1 MATATV
7 LNQNQFGLTPV
18 IGSLVQGVPQNV
30 KTVRINPA
38 STATVIVAGQ
48 AVELAD
54 VAGAE
59 IMVDV
64 VASATTDVVYGIIAY
79 NPKKNSYVKGDF
91 VEVACEGSV
100 IWLETSAAIARGAKV
115 STDYTGPTV
124 AADTTASHQIT
135 GVCLSKPTATGQ
147 LAMIEI
153 RPSTNPAA

>member
-1 MATATV
+1 MSTTTV

-38 STATVIVAGQ
+38 STATIIVAGQ
-48 AVELAD
+48 AVNLAD

-64 VASATTDVVYGIIAY
+64 VDSATADKVYGVIVY
-79 NPKKNSYVKGDF
+79 NPKKNSYSKGDF

-100 IWLETSAAIARGAKV
+100 VWLETSAAIARGAGV
-115 STDYTGPTV
+115 ATDFTGPTV
-124 AADTTASHQIT
+124 ATDTTSTHQLT

-153 RPSTNPAA
+153 RPSVVA